1 MDAHEASAG
10 LLAKRTRMDF
20 GWGLAKFAWRLA
32 RGNRVMLGLGFPAAL
47 LLSAAGIANANL
59 ASPKHHGSVFGLAL
73 VLVAGMV
80 GGLFFQTALAFAADG
95 AIDGDRLSWRDAL
108 AEARWRFPAV
118 LGWAMIAT
126 AVGLLLA
133 LGLYVQRLGF
143 TAWLAGIAWS
153 FATVFVVPM
162 LALDLAN
169 PLEAMREAPHLLRDR
184 WGEEMAGIFGI
195 GAILILAWIPGGIL
209 IGVGNSHNHADPGSG
224 TLPVLVGALLVVLTL
239 GFAVATF
246 QTFAVALYRDAT
258 VGFPDPHA
266 FVWRRPKRKSWV
278 VRIGTVILVGVL
290 TLGLIFSIAGPR
302 PKPKEFHTGFP
313 ARYAIAISAGMPVVY
328 RDEQVG
334 EVQRSEISGDEDIVW
349 FTVDAEHRALQ
360 SSSSVTLSFFSGRPC
375 LAIVQA
381 GERPPGSDSGASS
394 ASSF

>member
-1 MDAHEASAG
+1 VDAHEAG
-10 LLAKRTRMDF
+10 TELLARQTRMDF
-20 GWGLAKFAWRLA
+20 GWGLAKFAWQLA
-32 RGNRVMLGLGFPAAL
+32 RGNRVLLGLAFPAAL
-47 LLSAAGIANANL
+47 FLTAAGIANANL
-59 ASPKHHGSVFGLAL
+59 ASPRHHGSVAGMAL
-73 VLVAGMV
+73 LLVVGMV
-80 GGLFFQTALAFAADG
+80 GGLFFQTALAFAADA
-95 AIDGDRLSWRDAL
+95 AIDDERLSWRDAL
-108 AEARWRFPAV
+108 AEARWRLSAV
-118 LGWAMIAT
+118 VGWAMIAA

-133 LGLYVQRLGF
+133 LGLHVQRLGF
-143 TAWLAGIAWS
+143 VAWLIGIAWS

-169 PLEAMREAPHLLRDR
+169 PLEALREAPHLLRDR
-184 WGEEMAGIFGI
+184 WGEEMAGTFGI
-195 GAILILAWIPGGIL
+195 GAILVLAWIPGGIL
-209 IGVGNSHNHADPGSG
+209 IGVGTSHNHADPGSG
-224 TLPVLVGALLVVLTL
+224 TLPILVGAFFIILTL

-258 VGFPDPHA
+258 IGFPDPHA
-266 FVWRRPKRKSWV
+266 FIWRRPKRKSWV

-302 PKPKEFHTGFP
+302 PKSKEFHTGFP
-313 ARYAIAISAGMPVVY
+313 ARYSVAISAGMPVVF

-349 FTVDAEHRALQ
+349 FTVDAEHRSLQ
-360 SSSSVTLSFFSGRPC
+360 SSSSVTLSFFAGRPC

-381 GERPPGSDSGASS
+381 GERPPGPGSGPSS